1 MCSEFV
7 TEGHSC
13 EVGIVIVNVSDQV
26 VVLGMLEMD
35 DSLLSHFDLTALIP
49 NAQGA
54 ASALGAKGWGYRRS
68 LRPCESFNVV
78 AQLRAK
84 CCGDAVGEIGAIESR
99 FVFAKQKVKIHV
111 GAAS

>member
-1 MCSEFV
+1 MTTAVLLTIALFVVAGILWWVTGRKPRLEINVTAPEFV

-13 EVGIVIVNVSDQV
+13 EVVIVIVNVSDQV

-54 ASALGAKGWGYRRS
+54 ASALGARG
-68 LRPCESFNVV
+68 
-78 AQLRAK
+78 
-84 CCGDAVGEIGAIESR
+84 
-99 FVFAKQKVKIHV
+99 
-111 GAAS
+111 